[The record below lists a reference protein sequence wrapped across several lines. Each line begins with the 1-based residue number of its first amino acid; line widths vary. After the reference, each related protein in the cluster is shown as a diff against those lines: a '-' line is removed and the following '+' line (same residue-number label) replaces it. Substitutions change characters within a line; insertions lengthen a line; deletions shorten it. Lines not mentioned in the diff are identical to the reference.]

1 MIFLLCKINFHWQLK
16 GLENME
22 LLLISGLLCDDSLW
36 AEQTKVLSCVANITI
51 PDHKSH
57 KLMADIAEGILAK
70 APPKFALAGLSMGGY
85 VCLEI
90 MRQAPARVIKL
101 ALLDT
106 SPYADSDE
114 KKVLRKQAIE
124 QARKTGE
131 ASIGSIFP
139 SLIDPGRYGDK
150 DLVDALFA
158 MDKNNTVES
167 FINQQR
173 AIISRADSLS
183 LLADICCPT
192 LVLCGRQDTLTP
204 VSVHQHMADK
214 IPNSSLVVIE
224 NCGHFSTMERPE
236 EVNNAMLEWLRSE
249 C

>member
-1 MIFLLCKINFHWQLK
+1 MQ
-16 GLENME
+16 

-36 AEQTKVLSCVANITI
+36 EEQLKALSSVVNII
-51 PDHKSH
+51 FADHKSH
-57 KLMADIAEGILAK
+57 QTIEAMAVDILAK
-70 APPKFALAGLSMGGY
+70 APPQFALAGLSMGGY

-90 MRQAPARVIKL
+90 MRQAPERVVKL

-106 SPYADSDE
+106 SPYADSNE

-124 QARKTGE
+124 QARKSGK

-139 SLIDPGRYGDK
+139 SLINPSRHGDK
-150 DLVDALFA
+150 DLVEALFA
-158 MDKNNTVES
+158 MDKSNTLES
-167 FINQQR
+167 FTNQQR
-173 AIISRADSLS
+173 AIISRSDSLS
-183 LLADICCPT
+183 LLADIGCPT

-204 VSVHQHMADK
+204 VSVHKEMADK

-236 EVNNAMLEWLRSE
+236 EVNIAMLEWLKT
-249 C
+249 